1 MLSNAL
7 FFKPFIIPP
16 DTYLY
21 ANLRSFVNSGVK
33 LVSAVVSSGYFDLA
47 VKLGERFLLCV
58 LCGFRIDIH
67 RSRYV
72 FVT

>member
-21 ANLRSFVNSGVK
+21 ANLRSFVKFGVK
-33 LVSAVVSSGYFDLA
+33 LASAVVSSGNLNLA
-47 VKLGERFLLCV
+47 VKLGERFFLSI
-58 LCGFRIDIH
+58 LCGFSIYVH
-67 RSRYV
+67 RGRYV